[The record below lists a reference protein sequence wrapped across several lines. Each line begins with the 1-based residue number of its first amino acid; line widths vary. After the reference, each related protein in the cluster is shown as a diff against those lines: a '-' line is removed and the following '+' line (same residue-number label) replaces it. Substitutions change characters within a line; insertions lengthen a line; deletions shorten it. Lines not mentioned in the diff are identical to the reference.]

1 MDVAHAL
8 SWLIVGWSAISL
20 VWMIAD
26 DPITTTYHSAFYRLV
41 AASVGVVALVLS
53 LVVLL

>member
-20 VWMIAD
+20 VWIIAD
-26 DPITTTYHSAFYRLV
+26 DPFTTTYHSAFYRLV
-41 AASVGVVALVLS
+41 AGSVGVVALALS